1 MTTTRDA
8 FLAKIRAAQPAGR
21 PRPDVPL
28 FDTPPG
34 ARLERFRAAL
44 AAMGGT
50 VVEGESLESV
60 RTLLHERLALT
71 R

>member
-1 MTTTRDA
+1 MTMTTRDA

-34 ARLERFRAAL
+34 DRLERFRTAL
-44 AAMGGT
+44 AAMAASMA
-50 VVEGESLESV
+50 VPP
-60 RTLLHERLALT
+60 LAKICAPACEA